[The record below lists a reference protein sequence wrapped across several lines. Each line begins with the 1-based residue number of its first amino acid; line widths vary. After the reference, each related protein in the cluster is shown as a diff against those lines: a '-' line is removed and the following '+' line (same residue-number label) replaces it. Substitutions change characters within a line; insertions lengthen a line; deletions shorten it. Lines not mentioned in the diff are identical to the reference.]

1 MDTKPPKSTK
11 TGKRLRDSST
21 VLGITLVLTL
31 ITMEVFAG
39 FGVPLSSKEEIA
51 VVAGFWFV
59 IVAGCV
65 WTWRRFRKKPSR

>member
-1 MDTKPPKSTK
+1 MHRNPPDPTK

-21 VLGITLVLTL
+21 VLGITLVLTV
-31 ITMEVFAG
+31 ISMEVFAG

-59 IVAGCV
+59 LVAGCV
-65 WTWRRFRKKPSR
+65 WTWRRSRKKPSH